1 MPGMNA
7 FPPTAISSSVVPIR
21 PIATSRPPLRI
32 ALFSG
37 NYDCVRDGAN
47 RALNRLVAHLLHRI
61 GAQVRIYSPTAPQSA
76 FASVGDVHSVPSL
89 SLPGRPE
96 YRLAIGLTR
105 GVRRDLDAF
114 APDII
119 HLSAPDLLGRQAQ
132 KHARALGIPVVAS
145 LHTRFET
152 YLDYYRLGFLR
163 GTMER
168 YLDRFYGDADCILAP
183 TLPIRDEMTARHGTT
198 KVAVWGRGIDPTQF
212 APTLRDPALRGALG
226 YEDQDIVPLFFGRL
240 VLEKGLGIF
249 ADAIAAIRA
258 RGHQVRPLIVGE
270 GPARSWLAQRLPNAN
285 FMGHLSGA
293 DLGRAVASADLLI
306 NPSVTEA
313 FGNVNLEAMASGLA
327 VLSADVPSAASLID
341 AGHTGLLLPPTD
353 ADAYADAA
361 AMLIRT
367 PTRLATLRQA
377 AASAASRHRWDDV
390 LQSVVQAYARLL
402 GIPTPADRQAPAIV
416 ACPARAGTG

>member
-1 MPGMNA
+1 MNTLLPA
-7 FPPTAISSSVVPIR
+7 PISSRVVPIR
-21 PIATSRPPLRI
+21 PAAARVSPIRI

-47 RALNRLVAHLLHRI
+47 RALNRLVAYLLHRI
-61 GAQVRIYSPTAPQSA
+61 GAQVRIYSPTAPQPA
-76 FASVGDVHSVPSL
+76 FASVGDVCSVPSL

-96 YRLAIGLTR
+96 YRLAIGMTHR
-105 GVRRDLDAF
+105 VRRDLDAF
-114 APDII
+114 APDIV

-132 KHARALGIPVVAS
+132 KHAQARGIPVVAS

-163 GTMER
+163 GPMER

-183 TLPIRDEMTARHGTT
+183 TLPIRDEMAARHGEA

-212 APTLRDPALRGALG
+212 APTLRDPALRAALG
-226 YEDQDIVPLFFGRL
+226 HEDREVVPLFFGRL

-249 ADAIAAIRA
+249 ADVIAAIRA

-285 FMGHLSGA
+285 FMGHLSGT

-341 AGHTGLLLPPTD
+341 ASRTGLLLPPTD
-353 ADAYADAA
+353 AGAYANAA
-361 AMLIRT
+361 SMLIRT
-367 PTRLATLRQA
+367 PARFAAMRQA
-377 AASAASRHRWDDV
+377 AAVAASRHRWDDV
-390 LQSVVQAYARLL
+390 LQSVVRAYAGLL
-402 GIPTPADRQAPAIV
+402 GSPAPFDRQTPMVA